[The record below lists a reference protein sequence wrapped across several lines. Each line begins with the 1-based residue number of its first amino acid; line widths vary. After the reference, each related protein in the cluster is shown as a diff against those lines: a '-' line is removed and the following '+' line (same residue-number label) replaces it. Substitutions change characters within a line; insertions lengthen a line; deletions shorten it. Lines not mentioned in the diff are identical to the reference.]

1 MRIVVTGREGQ
12 VARSL
17 VERAATRQ
25 GIEVICLGRPGL
37 DLATPQSILPAVRAA
52 QPDLVVSAAA
62 YTAVDAAEDEPER
75 AHAVNGEGAGAV
87 AQAARLCGA
96 PLIHLSTDYVF
107 SGESPGAY
115 TEDMPTGPRSVYGLS
130 KLAGER
136 KVTEAH
142 PDSVILRTSWVYSPF
157 GRNFVRTMLRI
168 AEGRDEVSVVDDQTG
183 NPTSALD
190 IADAVIDIAVRLHAG
205 DAKRGIYHYAG
216 LGRTTWC
223 EFARHVFAESAAR
236 GGPHATVRAITT
248 ADYPTKATR
257 PRNSSLDTRK
267 ITADFGVRPVDWR
280 ASVARVV
287 DRLVAERLVPA
298 H

>member
-17 VERAATRQ
+17 AERGAMRH
-25 GIEVICLGRPGL
+25 GIDIVCLGRPEL
-37 DLATPQSILPAVRAA
+37 DLAATGSVLTAIRAA

-62 YTAVDAAEDEPER
+62 YTAVDAAEDDR
-75 AHAVNGEGAGAV
+75 VTAFSVNEEGAGAV
-87 AQAARLCGA
+87 AHAAHLCGV

-107 SGESPGAY
+107 SGDGVEAY

-130 KLAGER
+130 KLAGEHA
-136 KVTEAH
+136 VAAAN

-157 GRNFVRTMLRI
+157 GRNFVKTMLRV
-168 AEGRDEVSVVDDQTG
+168 AEDRDEISVVDDQTG

-190 IADAVIDIAVRLHAG
+190 IADAVMDVAVQLHGGGAR
-205 DAKRGIYHYAG
+205 RGIYHYAG

-223 EFARHVFAESAAR
+223 AFARHVFAESAAR
-236 GGPHATVRAITT
+236 GGPCATVRAITT

-257 PRNSSLDTRK
+257 PRNSSLDAGK
-267 ITADFGVRPVDWR
+267 LAADFGVRALDWR
-280 ASVARVV
+280 DSVGRVV
-287 DRLVAERLVPA
+287 DRLLAERLVPA
-298 H
+298 R